1 MATKR
6 LTALKGGKKQAKT
19 STCISCDDEGRI
31 WTWRDADV
39 RTFKFCW
46 CEIGQE
52 LKAEYCRKV
61 KS

>member
-1 MATKR
+1 MSRPTS
-6 LTALKGGKKQAKT
+6 LQGGKNRPKT

-31 WTWRDADV
+31 YTWRDTEV

-52 LKAEYCRKV
+52 LKAKYCRKAG
-61 KS
+61 S

>member
-1 MATKR
+1 MR
-6 LTALKGGKKQAKT
+6 VLKGGKNYPKT

-31 WTWRDADV
+31 WTWIDDKTRS
-39 RTFKFCW
+39 FKFCW

-52 LKAEYCRKV
+52 LKAKYCQKV